1 MNEHE
6 QMFFDKKLQEAK
18 DKITKTDNGKVTI
31 GKKEYSTVGNRLNAI
46 RDSFGLR
53 ITIKTTIIERSDN
66 RVCIKAEIFYNDA
79 EKNQILLSDGYA
91 EKNRNDSFVTKTS
104 CVEFCQTTAVGRA
117 LAMLGLLGNNEIA
130 SANEMSISDN
140 KEKEVELPKQQP
152 TNQSKGGLI

>member
-6 QMFFDKKLQEAK
+6 QMFFDKKLEEAK
-18 DKITKTDNGKVTI
+18 DKIKETDNGIVTI
-31 GKKEYSTVGNRLNAI
+31 GKKDYSTVGNRLNAI

-53 ITIKTTIIERSDN
+53 ITIKNTIIERSDN

-91 EKNRNDSFVTKTS
+91 EKNRDDSFITKTS

-140 KEKEVELPKQQP
+140 KEKKEEQSKQQTKEP
-152 TNQSKGGLI
+152 RKEHSI

>member
-6 QMFFDKKLQEAK
+6 QMFFDKKLEEAK
-18 DKITKTDNGKVTI
+18 DKINKTDNGIVTI

-53 ITIKTTIIERSDN
+53 ITIKNTIIERSDN

-91 EKNRNDSFVTKTS
+91 EKNRDDSFITKTS

-140 KEKEVELPKQQP
+140 KVKKEEQPKEQ
-152 TNQSKGGLI
+152 TKETRKEHSI